1 VDGIEVEVHR
11 KLGPLDQA
19 DVTELLAAVAAVD
32 GHPALSEQK
41 RIEANVGSSG
51 GAGARSLARHV
62 GSGLLVG
69 YGHLS
74 RGNESWGIEIVI
86 HPDHRGSDPDHS
98 ASDAESL
105 GSVLLG
111 SLLEEIRRQGGGQV
125 YFWAPRASAV
135 HDHIAEANGLQPGRD
150 LIQMRVPLP
159 LGPQP
164 HGHGDALVT
173 RAFRPGQDEAAW
185 LAVNNRAFATHPE
198 QGGWSVEDLVEREQ
212 EGWFDP
218 AGLLLYEVG
227 GRLAGSCWTKIH
239 RDTDPQLGEI
249 YVISV
254 DPDFQGRGLGRS
266 LTEAGLSWLAH
277 AGIQVGML
285 YVDGDNVAAVKLYR
299 SMGFTVDHVDRAYT
313 GTITAIG

>member
-1 VDGIEVEVHR
+1 
-11 KLGPLDQA
+11 LDQA

-41 RIEANVGSSG
+41 RIEVNAASSG
-51 GAGARSLARHV
+51 AAGARSLARQV
-62 GSGLLVG
+62 GSGRLVG

-86 HPDHRGSDPDHS
+86 HPDHR
-98 ASDAESL
+98 ASDAEPL
-105 GSVLLG
+105 GCVLLS
-111 SLLEEIRRQGGGQV
+111 SLLEEIGRQGGGQV
-125 YFWAPRASAV
+125 YFWAPRASAL
-135 HDHIAEANGLQPGRD
+135 HDHIAEANGLEPGRD

-159 LGPQP
+159 LGPQSQ
-164 HGHGDALVT
+164 GRGDALAT
-173 RAFRPGQDEAAW
+173 RAFRPGKDEAAW
-185 LAVNNRAFATHPE
+185 LAVNNRAFASHPE
-198 QGGWSVEDLVEREQ
+198 QGGWSVEELVEREQ

-218 AGLLLYEVG
+218 AGLLLHEVD

-277 AGIQVGML
+277 AGIRVGML

-299 SMGFTVDHVDRAYT
+299 SMGFTDDHVDRAYT
-313 GTITAIG
+313 GTIAAAG

>member
-1 VDGIEVEVHR
+1 VDGIQVDVHR
-11 KLGPLDQA
+11 EIGPLDQA
-19 DVTELLAAVAAVD
+19 DVAELLAAVAAVD

-41 RIEANVGSSG
+41 RIEVNAGASG
-51 GAGARSLARHV
+51 AAGARSLARQV
-62 GSGLLVG
+62 GSGRLVG

-86 HPDHRGSDPDHS
+86 HPDHR

-111 SLLEEIRRQGGGQV
+111 SLLEEIGRQGGGQV

-135 HDHIAEANGLQPGRD
+135 HDHIAEANGLEPGRD

-164 HGHGDALVT
+164 HGQGDALAT

-198 QGGWSVEDLVEREQ
+198 QGGWSVEELVEREQ

-218 AGLLLYEVG
+218 AGLLLYEVD

-266 LTEAGLSWLAH
+266 LTVTGLSWLAH
-277 AGIQVGML
+277 AGIRVGML

-299 SMGFTVDHVDRAYT
+299 SMGFTDDHVDRAYT
-313 GTITAIG
+313 GTIAPIA